1 MRVLSTYVTCPKCEG
16 AGSSSN
22 FSRTGGPFRF
32 FESIESKRRILL
44 YFMMSLSL
52 ISKYAYTV
60 SRETTL
66 AMRVSEAFIR
76 LPSSTSRRL
85 T

>member
-1 MRVLSTYVTCPKCEG
+1 M
-16 AGSSSN
+16 
-22 FSRTGGPFRF
+22 
-32 FESIESKRRILL
+32 

-76 LPSSTSRRL
+76 LPSSTRRRL